1 MGGHLIEQRARLLGG
16 DAGGDDADV
25 DTALVHGDEQVL
37 QRGGGGEVA
46 AEQLGDA
53 LVAGLAQ
60 EGRGGLAGQRVDPE
74 VDDRHAGSAAPA
86 AGVGFWPAAF
96 ASAFAL
102 AARR

>member
-1 MGGHLIEQRARLLGG
+1 MGGHLVQQGARLRSG
-16 DAGGDDADV
+16 DACRDDADV
-25 DTALVHGDEQVL
+25 DTALVHGDKQVL

-46 AEQLGDA
+46 AEEPGDT
-53 LVAGLAQ
+53 LVPGLPQ
-60 EGRGGLAGQRVDPE
+60 EGRGGLAGRRVDPE

-86 AGVGFWPAAF
+86 AGDGFWPAAF